1 MTEKEKVV
9 EELKRAIEQQNDQI
23 EMLSAQKPTADKQ
36 KADALDLRIK
46 GIQTSIDWKRSVLC
60 KNLFY
65 LQKGDRFSWIES

>member
-36 KADALDLRIK
+36 KADALDMRIK
-46 GIQTSIDWKRSVLC
+46 GIQASIDWKRSVLRKYSC
-60 KNLFY
+60 
-65 LQKGDRFSWIES
+65 D

>member
-46 GIQTSIDWKRSVLC
+46 GIQTSIDWKRSVLWKYSC
-60 KNLFY
+60 
-65 LQKGDRFSWIES
+65 D